1 MTPEVVLV
9 ARCDGLIT
17 MSPSTL
23 AWQHHCRDP
32 FGATR
37 MSSDDNGAAPSYY
50 QIKQLFNA
58 VCDLPSSTAQ
68 RAALQALGADA
79 ATQSQVLA
87 LLVPAGGVTRFS
99 GAVAQAT
106 ADWQGTPLRPG
117 DRLGPW
123 TLLRPLGEG
132 GMGRVF
138 LAERSDGHYQQQVAI
153 KLLLGWSGPAALAR
167 LTAERQL
174 LARMNHAHIAKL
186 LDGGSTPSGQPY
198 LVMEY
203 AEGDTIDVW
212 CAQHHLPLTPRL
224 ALFQTVCDAV
234 AHAHRHLVIHCDI
247 KPANVVINAEGRA
260 MLLDFGIAQLQV
272 QGEQGQ
278 GDAAMAM
285 TPHYASPEQAAGLA
299 PGMASDIFSLGRLL
313 DELLRPIEAL
323 HRRGEELAAVVARAT
338 AADPKQRY
346 GSVGV
351 LQEDLDRL
359 LAHEPVAALA
369 GRRAYVIRKRL
380 RQHWPWVLAIV
391 VLLALASGFILHLL
405 GELRRVRSEQ
415 AFEHALAMDAL
426 ARAQA
431 AESAATEHGAS
442 LRLPSP
448 AP

>member
-1 MTPEVVLV
+1 
-9 ARCDGLIT
+9 
-17 MSPSTL
+17 
-23 AWQHHCRDP
+23 
-32 FGATR
+32 
-37 MSSDDNGAAPSYY
+37 MSSGDNGAAPSYH

-79 ATQSQVLA
+79 ATQAQVLA
-87 LLVPAGGVTRFS
+87 MLAPAGGATRFS

-106 ADWQGTPLRPG
+106 AEWQGTPLRPG

-138 LAERSDGHYQQQVAI
+138 LADRSDGHYQQQVAI

-212 CAQHHLPLTPRL
+212 CEQHRLPLTARL

-272 QGEQGQ
+272 QGEQVHGEQGQ
-278 GDAAMAM
+278 GDAALAM
-285 TPHYASPEQAAGLA
+285 TPHYASPEQAAGMA
-299 PGMASDIFSLGRLL
+299 PGMASDVFSLGRLL
-313 DELLRPIEAL
+313 AELLRPVADS
-323 HRRGEELAAVVARAT
+323 HRRGPELAAVVSKAT
-338 AADPKQRY
+338 ATDPDQRY
-346 GSVGV
+346 DSVGAM
-351 LQEDLDRL
+351 QRDLLRL
-359 LAHEPVAALA
+359 LAHQPLAALR
-369 GRRAYVIRKRL
+369 GQRAYVLRKGL
-380 RQHWPWVLAIV
+380 RRHWPWALVAAAVVALTV
-391 VLLALASGFILHLL
+391 VLGFAL
-405 GELRRVRSEQ
+405 VRQ
-415 AFEHALAMDAL
+415 QEHAQAAAARADRADAQARDAL
-426 ARAQA
+426 ARAQK
-431 AESAATEHGAS
+431 AEADVATATGRSATTPAT
-442 LRLPSP
+442 
-448 AP
+448 APPGDQP